1 MIVAELIRENDT
13 LNQGRKKINDAI
25 TQSNIA
31 DSRSQFAFNIANQA
45 LEQSKNTQQQLDQI
59 VIEGDSSVEAAQAR
73 VDADGNTFTTLKE
86 RLDTKEQLFAAQLAQ
101 ARVDADGNTFTT
113 LKERLDTKE

>member
-73 VDADGNTFTTLKE
+73 VDEKGVDHATLKARIDNGFE
-86 RLDTKEQLFAAQLAQ
+86 KITAQLAH
-101 ARVDADGNTFTT
+101 TT
-113 LKERLDTKE
+113 SKIE